1 MKKNGKSKKQEQ
13 NIPSSTTE
21 DMKSEIGSKTKSQK
35 PDSLT
40 SEVDNDSDALVIPQ
54 KESSKSTKSNIVA
67 WQSGNFVN
75 QLIQDPDVPSI
86 LKLNIHNTKIE
97 NVHNDSTK
105 NKEIIEFVSESN
117 DKRMVLNF
125 SSFLYFFFKL

>member
-1 MKKNGKSKKQEQ
+1 MKKNGRSKKQEQ

-21 DMKSEIGSKTKSQK
+21 DMKSEVESKRKSQK
-35 PDSLT
+35 PDSST
-40 SEVDNDSDALVIPQ
+40 SEFYNDSDTLVIPQ
-54 KESSKSTKSNIVA
+54 KESPKPTKSNIVA

-97 NVHNDSTK
+97 NIQNDSSK

-117 DKRMVLNF
+117 DKRMLF
-125 SSFLYFFFKL
+125 KFFFFFILFF